1 MMNTLHKSLT
11 IAFLAVSIFISGLSV
26 DFAGAQDTSAGTATS
41 RRPADIVLSPYLKF
55 GRLTSEDG
63 LSNDS
68 VWGIAQDSQGFMWF
82 GTLDGLNRYDG
93 NDFKLYR
100 HDPDDPHRLS
110 DNTIRGLIADH
121 TGTLWIGTWAKGL
134 NQFDRS
140 TERFIRYQHNPDDP
154 RSLSN
159 DSIRAVIEDRTGS
172 LWVGTM
178 DGLNKFDRDT
188 GQFVRY
194 KHDPADPSSLSHNV
208 VFMVYE
214 DQAGI
219 LWVGTWGGRA

>member
-1 MMNTLHKSLT
+1 MMNTLQKSLT
-11 IAFLAVSIFISGLSV
+11 IAILAASIFIFGLDV
-26 DFAGAQDTSAGTATS
+26 DFAGAQDTAAGTAAS

-100 HDPDDPHRLS
+100 HDPDDPHSLS
-110 DNTIRGLIADH
+110 DNTIRGMIADH

-134 NQFDRS
+134 NLF
-140 TERFIRYQHNPDDP
+140 T
-154 RSLSN
+154 
-159 DSIRAVIEDRTGS
+159 VWGS
-172 LWVGTM
+172 REYAPQTALCS
-178 DGLNKFDRDT
+178 
-188 GQFVRY
+188 
-194 KHDPADPSSLSHNV
+194 AENV
-208 VFMVYE
+208 
-214 DQAGI
+214 
-219 LWVGTWGGRA
+219 